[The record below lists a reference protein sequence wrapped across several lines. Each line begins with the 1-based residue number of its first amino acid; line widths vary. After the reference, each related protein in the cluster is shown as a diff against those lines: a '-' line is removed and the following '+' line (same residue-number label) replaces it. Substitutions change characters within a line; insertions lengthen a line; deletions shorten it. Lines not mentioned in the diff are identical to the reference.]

1 MKIANINFKKAV
13 SGMYISD
20 DEKGI
25 VIDMFELTGFDKG
38 VDFTER
44 AMH

>member
-1 MKIANINFKKAV
+1 MKIANINFKKVV

-25 VIDMFELTGFDKG
+25 AFAQKHDLE
-38 VDFTER
+38 FTCDNEEF
-44 AMH
+44 